1 MIPQLR
7 AKLTIL
13 AQIFWVFFRI
23 GPSSFGGGYAMI
35 PVIEREVVQ
44 KRGWL
49 GQEDISDLVSVA
61 GTAPGGVGVNSAV
74 FIGYRKAGVA
84 GACMAVLGI
93 TLPTFAIVFLLSV
106 FYLYFENN
114 PKIAAALKGIH
125 GAIIALILL
134 AAFKMVKTSIFD
146 VATTVIVIAALG
158 MLIFTSIHPIY
169 VIASGV
175 IAGILIVGA
184 KERMGLNVR
193 MEKETT
199 PSSEQLLFPEY
210 YI

>member
-1 MIPQLR
+1 M
-7 AKLTIL
+7 TIL

>member
-1 MIPQLR
+1 M
-7 AKLTIL
+7 
-13 AQIFWVFFRI
+13 FFKI

-49 GQEDISDLVSVA
+49 RQEDIADLVSVA
-61 GTAPGGVGVNSAV
+61 GSAPGGVGVNSAV
-74 FIGYRKAGVA
+74 FIGYRKSGVT

-106 FYLYFENN
+106 FYLHFENN

-146 VATTVIVIAALG
+146 KATTVIEIAALG
-158 MLIFTSIHPIY
+158 VLLFTSIHPIY
-169 VIASGV
+169 VIAGGV
-175 IAGILIVGA
+175 LAGILIVGA
-184 KERMGLNVR
+184 KERTGMKVR
-193 MEKETT
+193 TEKETT
-199 PSSEQLLFPEY
+199 PASDQQLLFPEY

>member
-1 MIPQLR
+1 MKQLR
-7 AKLTIL
+7 AKFSEL

-49 GQEDISDLVSVA
+49 EQEEIADLVSVA

-74 FIGYRKAGVA
+74 FIGYRKSGIA

-93 TLPTFAIVFLLSV
+93 TLPTFAIVYLLSV
-106 FYLYFENN
+106 FYLNFDNN
-114 PKIAAALKGIH
+114 PKIIAALKGIH

-134 AAFKMVKTSIFD
+134 AAFKMVKTSLID
-146 VATTVIVIAALG
+146 VSTTVIVAAALAV
-158 MLIFTSIHPIY
+158 MLFTSIHPLFI
-169 VIASGV
+169 IASGIV
-175 IAGILIVGA
+175 AGILLVNG
-184 KERMGLNVR
+184 KELLGMKVR
-193 MEKETT
+193 TEPETSR
-199 PSSEQLLFPEY
+199 PSDQQLFPEY

>member
-1 MIPQLR
+1 M
-7 AKLTIL
+7 
-13 AQIFWVFFRI
+13 FFRI

-44 KRGWL
+44 KRKWL
-49 GQEDISDLVSVA
+49 KQEEISDLVSVA

-93 TLPTFAIVFLLSV
+93 TLPTFAIVYLLSV

-114 PKIAAALKGIH
+114 HKIAAALKGIH

-134 AAFKMVKTSIFD
+134 AAYKMAKTSLLDIS
-146 VATTVIVIAALG
+146 TTVMAIAALG
-158 MLIFTSIHPIY
+158 VLLFTSIHPIFI
-169 VIASGV
+169 IAGG
-175 IAGILIVGA
+175 ILFGILIVKV
-184 KERMGLNVR
+184 KELMRMKVR
-193 MEKETT
+193 TVKETT
-199 PSSEQLLFPEY
+199 QSTEQQLLFPEY